1 MITREPPSVSRVIIL
16 LISER
21 GPTAPREEVPD
32 QPNRRSVAGMR
43 LDARQK
49 TYLAVRGAA
58 ALAFLLSVAVLPRGV
73 PAGMLAM
80 AAGLV
85 AVLTCFG
92 TNAGGPGER
101 AGSAPQDRW
110 FDSIRAPQGEWP
122 PYSAG
127 PPAGPAAVS
136 PPSGQPGA
144 R

>member
-1 MITREPPSVSRVIIL
+1 
-16 LISER
+16 
-21 GPTAPREEVPD
+21 
-32 QPNRRSVAGMR
+32 MR

-58 ALAFLLSVAVLPRGV
+58 ALTFLLSATLLPRGV

-101 AGSAPQDRW
+101 AGSAPQDRY

-122 PYSAG
+122 PYQRGPGAG
-127 PPAGPAAVS
+127 SGAVTPPAER
-136 PPSGQPGA
+136 PGA